1 MAKIDGQDKAS
12 SLQPITLHS
21 DRLAV
26 EIAAPGT
33 VYRGTRFDWTAF
45 ITQVTLDGKH
55 TFCVPESYQPGYGT
69 SGTGLCNEFGIEK
82 VIGYTEIKPGE
93 PFPKLGIGLL
103 KRPDDGPYDF
113 SKLHEIAS
121 LFPIEIEAGPAQ
133 AKFVVA
139 PLDCRGYAVRLT
151 KTVSVQ
157 QQWLSIAY
165 QLENTGS
172 KVVDTHEYCHN
183 FLGIDR
189 QLMGPD
195 YRLRFPYQIELET
208 LPNMPVPL
216 RDTLRGAPLPE
227 ILAFNGGDFSL
238 RSTPQTAF
246 YFRPLVYSQTQA
258 SQWEL
263 VHLPSGVGLREYDD
277 FAPRRVAVWGTTHVI
292 SAEIFIDIHLE
303 PGQSLAWTRRFEF
316 FDKE

>member
-1 MAKIDGQDKAS
+1 MAKINGQDKAIS
-12 SLQPITLHS
+12 LHS

-55 TFCVPESYQPGYGT
+55 TFCVPESNQSGYGT
-69 SGTGLCNEFGIEK
+69 GGIGLCNEFGIEK
-82 VIGYTEIKPGE
+82 VIGYTDIKPGE

-103 KRPDDGPYDF
+103 KRPDDSPYNF
-113 SKLHEIAS
+113 GKLHEIAN
-121 LFPIEIEAGPAQ
+121 LFQIEIETGPAQ

-139 PLDCRGYAVRLT
+139 PLDCRGVAVRLT

-157 QQWLSIAY
+157 QQQLTIAY
-165 QLENTGS
+165 LLENTGS

-189 QLMGPD
+189 QLIGPD
-195 YRLRFPYQIELET
+195 YRLRFPYHIELEK
-208 LPNMPVPL
+208 LPFIP
-216 RDTLRGAPLPE
+216 GPLPE
-227 ILAFNGGDFSL
+227 ILAFDGGDFSL
-238 RSTPQTAF
+238 RSTPQPQTAF
-246 YFRPLVYSQTQA
+246 YFRPLGYSQTQA
-258 SQWEL
+258 PQWEL